1 MCLVGCGFFAMIGC
15 QQTASRLT
23 WSFARDNAI
32 VGSHWL
38 GQIHPRHGV
47 PVWAL
52 LANSAIVFIIGC
64 VYLGST
70 TAFNAMISTG
80 LILQQI
86 SYAMPT
92 ALLMYRGRSSK
103 FLPSTRSFKLGPF
116 GWVANIF
123 TVLMAFIAVIFFN
136 FPTVMPVTSSNM
148 SKLSL
153 KVSGHILCML
163 TMFS

>member
-1 MCLVGCGFFAMIGC
+1 MILVGCGFFAMIGC

-32 VGSHWL
+32 IGSCWL

-47 PVWAL
+47 PVWSL

-64 VYLGST
+64 IYLGSS

-92 ALLMYRGRSSK
+92 ALLMYRGRSNQ
-103 FLPSTRSFKLGPF
+103 FLPRTRSFKLGPF
-116 GWVANIF
+116 GWVANAL
-123 TVLMAFIAVIFFN
+123 TVIMAFIAVIFFN

-148 SKLSL
+148 SKLPSM
-153 KVSGHILCML
+153 S
-163 TMFS
+163 